1 MENELLSSLITKKEF
16 SKLVED
22 AVKEKKMPYMDAI
35 LYCAITIN
43 LEIESAAKMVNKV
56 IKEKL
61 EVEAEDLNM
70 MQKTI
75 SRLPL

>member
-1 MENELLSSLITKKEF
+1 MENELAIITKKEF

-22 AVKEKKMPYMDAI
+22 AVREKQMPYMDAI
-35 LYCAITIN
+35 IYCATEIN
-43 LEIESAAKMVNKV
+43 LEIESAAKMVNKI

-70 MQKTI
+70 MQKTT